1 MGYERGN
8 MRRVSLSVAD
18 WLRATYIPRV
28 IISFLIDKAGRGWK
42 TKGTWIGM
50 SERMAG
56 EERIQD
62 AFCVPLFTKKR
73 KRKERTPTIF

>member
-42 TKGTWIGM
+42 TKGTWNRD
-50 SERMAG
+50 E
-56 EERIQD
+56 
-62 AFCVPLFTKKR
+62 
-73 KRKERTPTIF
+73 